1 MHHIMS
7 NVVSTTLYSMDGEI
21 NQTNKPPLNL
31 AIDLAKAIEIPI
43 LKEPVPDAQQHAVFD
58 EEATIRAL
66 DELMVKLDHALE
78 ISVFDEEAAKLALEV
93 MITRRDESL
102 SSSLGNGKQTVK
114 NSPVILEI
122 EMIVDFKED
131 AKKNK
136 VLDTARAALI
146 QEAGEKKAE
155 AYKDL
160 KDTLLATLLTSL
172 ATFFTAGASLPVF
185 IISVVVLVETM
196 ANALLA
202 RENFSRAE
210 KGEASISGA
219 EFLKQLLT
227 SGMSKIGF
235 SETVVGKVQNVNEPF
250 EFITNMVGKGFEA
263 AEGENKENA
272 KNINT
277 GRVLKAIAQR
287 VLPGLVAA
295 K

>member
-7 NVVSTTLYSMDGEI
+7 NVVSTTSYRMDGEV
-21 NQTNKPPLNL
+21 NQTNKSTLNL
-31 AIDLAKAIEIPI
+31 AIDLAKAVEIPV
-43 LKEPVPDAQQHAVFD
+43 LKAPVPDAEQHAVFD
-58 EEATIRAL
+58 EEATISAL
-66 DELMVKLDHALE
+66 DELMVKLDNALE
-78 ISVFDEEAAKLALEV
+78 ISVFDEKAAMLALDAMIAKLN
-93 MITRRDESL
+93 ESL
-102 SSSLGNGKQTVK
+102 SSTAVNGKPTVK
-114 NSPVILEI
+114 DSQISSEI
-122 EMIVDFKED
+122 EMTVGTEEE
-131 AKKNK
+131 AKKNE
-136 VLDTARAALI
+136 VLDAARAALI
-146 QEAGEKKAE
+146 KEAGEKKAE

-202 RENFSRAE
+202 RENFFRAE

-235 SETVVGKVQNVNEPF
+235 SETVVDKVQDAIQPF
-250 EFITNMVGKGFEA
+250 ELVAGLVAKGFEA

-272 KNINT
+272 KNINA
-277 GRVLKAIAQR
+277 GKVLKAIAQR
-287 VLPGLVAA
+287 VLPGLVPAQ
-295 K
+295 